1 MKQDGFL
8 KKLIFGYD
16 KLEEY
21 MLCASLVLTT
31 LIIFAQIIMRSVFN
45 NSLTWSEE
53 LTRYI
58 FIWQI
63 WLGVSIAQ
71 KEKQHIKVELLFNF
85 FKGER
90 FRAAI
95 DIVATLILIAFNI
108 FLVVNGS
115 ELVRQ
120 MYVRNNVSGAM
131 RLPLYIVYAV
141 LPLSAFLLSL
151 RLIGRVAADVRFL
164 RGKGASPVLPDVA
177 EAAALE
183 AEAAAE
189 EAAAEL
195 SSGLPEEGGDA

>member
-8 KKLIFGYD
+8 KKLIWGYD

-31 LIIFAQIIMRSVFN
+31 LIIFALIIMRSVFN

-71 KEKQHIKVELLFNF
+71 KEKQHLKVELLFNF
-85 FKGER
+85 FKGEK
-90 FRAAI
+90 FRAVI
-95 DIVATLILIAFNI
+95 DLVATLILIAFNA

-141 LPLSAFLLSL
+141 LPLSAFILSL
-151 RLIGRVAADVRFL
+151 RLIGQVAADVRFL

-177 EAAALE
+177 EAAALQ
-183 AEAAAE
+183 AD

-195 SSGLPEEGGDA
+195 SAALPLDEEGGGE